1 MLDFMRPQQVRE
13 TAPPRGMTEASSGCL
28 RTPLRVFVASAHDPL
43 QGVVKQPLAP
53 GHGGQAVRLEAQRT
67 QFRLSDKTP
76 PVHHPGRVA
85 PAGHRFGTDDFGPE
99 IDIHLVKTA
108 FRVVKLVHQARIGHG
123 NAKAGFLMHLA
134 GQVVG
139 QRCAALHP
147 AARHAPQI
155 ARPAGPGIDHQQAV
169 FAQDYRTHGKAE
181 LGLQSHAAISPN
193 SRGFVHASLAA
204 RMKRAYSRAM
214 RFLMVIL
221 MLLPSP
227 APAECVVLLHGL
239 ARSETSMRLIEEA
252 LTLYGTRVVN
262 RGYPSTEDPVRAL
275 IANVGEAVTECGEDT
290 VHFVTHSMGGILAR
304 AWLSENRPPDMGR
317 VVMLAPPNHGSELVD
332 ALSDLGP
339 FRWVNGPA
347 GLELGTDPD
356 SLPNRLPLPDYELGV
371 IAGDRSLNPFYSAL
385 IEGPDDGK
393 VSIESTMLSG
403 MTDHI
408 VLPTSHTYMMLNP
421 MVIAQIIEF
430 LRYGVFDHG
439 MTFGTALRKLANL

>member
-1 MLDFMRPQQVRE
+1 
-13 TAPPRGMTEASSGCL
+13 
-28 RTPLRVFVASAHDPL
+28 
-43 QGVVKQPLAP
+43 
-53 GHGGQAVRLEAQRT
+53 
-67 QFRLSDKTP
+67 
-76 PVHHPGRVA
+76 
-85 PAGHRFGTDDFGPE
+85 
-99 IDIHLVKTA
+99 
-108 FRVVKLVHQARIGHG
+108 
-123 NAKAGFLMHLA
+123 
-134 GQVVG
+134 
-139 QRCAALHP
+139 
-147 AARHAPQI
+147 
-155 ARPAGPGIDHQQAV
+155 
-169 FAQDYRTHGKAE
+169 
-181 LGLQSHAAISPN
+181 
-193 SRGFVHASLAA
+193 
-204 RMKRAYSRAM
+204 MKRAYSRAM
-214 RFLMVIL
+214 RFLIVIF

-262 RGYPSTEDPVRAL
+262 RGYPSTEEPVRAL
-275 IANVGEAVTECGEDT
+275 IANVGEAVAECGEDT

-332 ALSDLGP
+332 RLGDLEP

-347 GLELGTDPD
+347 GLELGTDPE

-393 VSIESTMLSG
+393 VSIESTMLPG

-421 MVIAQIIEF
+421 LVIAQVIEF